1 MNWKEAKKVLLEED
15 LLLKEE
21 LKKLEPKYQLIG
33 KIIELRREK
42 KLTQSDLAK
51 RINDRQANIARLE
64 NGNSNPSLEKLLKI
78 AKGLDAELKIDLI
91 PKSIKI

>member
-15 LLLKEE
+15 PLLKEE
-21 LKKLEPKYQLIG
+21 LQKLEPKYQLIE
-33 KIIELRREK
+33 KIIELRKEK

-64 NGNSNPSLEKLLKI
+64 NGNANPSLEKILKI

-91 PKSIKI
+91 PNSQ

>member
-15 LLLKEE
+15 PLLKEE
-21 LKKLEPKYQLIG
+21 LQKLEPKYQLIG
-33 KIIELRREK
+33 KIIELRKEK
-42 KLTQSDLAK
+42 KLTQADLAK

-78 AKGLDAELKIDLI
+78 AKGLNADLKIDLI
-91 PKSIKI
+91 PKAIKI

>member
-1 MNWKEAKKVLLEED
+1 MNWKEAKKILLEED
-15 LLLKEE
+15 PLLKEE
-21 LKKLEPKYQLIG
+21 LQKLEPKYQLIG

-42 KLTQSDLAK
+42 KLTQAGLAK

-64 NGNSNPSLEKLLKI
+64 NGNSNPSIEKLLKI
-78 AKGLDAELKIDLI
+78 AEGLDAELIIDLI

>member
-15 LLLKEE
+15 PLLKEE
-21 LKKLEPKYQLIG
+21 LQKLEPKYQLIG

-42 KLTQSDLAK
+42 KLTQAGLAK

-64 NGNSNPSLEKLLKI
+64 NGNSNPSIEKLLKI
-78 AKGLDAELKIDLI
+78 AEGLDAELIIDLI

>member
-15 LLLKEE
+15 PLLKEE
-21 LKKLEPKYQLIG
+21 LQKLEPKYQLIG
-33 KIIELRREK
+33 KIIELRKEK
-42 KLTQSDLAK
+42 KLTQADLAK

-64 NGNSNPSLEKLLKI
+64 NGNSNPSLEKILKI

-91 PKSIKI
+91 PKTN

>member
-15 LLLKEE
+15 PLLKEE
-21 LKKLEPKYQLIG
+21 LQKLEPKYQLIG
-33 KIIELRREK
+33 KIIELRKEK
-42 KLTQSDLAK
+42 KLTQADLAK

-64 NGNSNPSLEKLLKI
+64 NGNANPSLGKLLKI